1 VLARHLPER
10 YQSFQYFI
18 CGPDPLMDA
27 VEGALVELGVPDR
40 RVHSERFAMV

>member
-1 VLARHLPER
+1 L
-10 YQSFQYFI
+10 QYFI

-27 VEGALVELGVPDR
+27 AEGALVDLGVPKS